1 MLRRPVVIPGLFFGV
16 VFDLLLFGILT
27 AQAYTYYLSFP
38 KDRALLKIAIVWVYL
53 VGVAQTGLALVDLYI
68 SSQAMFYRFR
78 PHYFSHPHPDHLWL
92 SVTALTAAVAIV
104 IQSMYAHRI
113 YLISEK
119 RWLTI
124 MIICMS
130 VGQLASGILGAIC
143 YSGTQS
149 LSAIV
154 LNTRVW
160 KAGGGYVCSIG
171 FKWIWGP
178 LNVICD
184 LTITICMVTFLIKYR
199 KRTMRHQTRS
209 HLTNVVK
216 IVVETGM
223 ATTILMVIYTVL
235 LSLWSNAGLGIT
247 PWYSLPGLMMSKVY
261 SNSMLVL
268 LNNRATVVNGRNAME
283 SFEFVEVSGMG
294 YEGNMRLR
302 NTGQHSTASTQSQ

>member
-1 MLRRPVVIPGLFFGV
+1 MNPSAKRFIAHRPSVIPPTTSFSNPICYGVRFFGV

-184 LTITICMVTFLIKYR
+184 LTITICMVTFV
-199 KRTMRHQTRS
+199 S
-209 HLTNVVK
+209 LTLYDS
-216 IVVETGM
+216 
-223 ATTILMVIYTVL
+223 ILMVIYTVL

-283 SFEFVEVSGMG
+283 SFEFVEVSGRG